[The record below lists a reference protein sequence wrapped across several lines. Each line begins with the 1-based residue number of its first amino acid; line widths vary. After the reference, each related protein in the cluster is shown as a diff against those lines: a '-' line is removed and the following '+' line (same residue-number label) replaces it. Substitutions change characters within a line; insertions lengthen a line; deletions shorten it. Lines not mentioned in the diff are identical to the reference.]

1 MHGLLRSIRGRHA
14 AASSLPFDR
23 RLTMTEKQINF
34 FFQRRMTM
42 LEQRY
47 QLYLAL
53 ANDGKGGDI
62 TNGGAPLKTF
72 VEWLAS

>member
-1 MHGLLRSIRGRHA
+1 
-14 AASSLPFDR
+14 
-23 RLTMTEKQINF
+23 MTEKQINF